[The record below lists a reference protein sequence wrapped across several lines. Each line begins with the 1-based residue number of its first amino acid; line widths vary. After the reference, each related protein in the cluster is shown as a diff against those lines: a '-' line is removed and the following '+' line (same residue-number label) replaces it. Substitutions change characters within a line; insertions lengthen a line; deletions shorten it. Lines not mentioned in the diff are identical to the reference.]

1 MRLGKTFSIFFFA
14 LWALFSSSITYA
26 QGEITLNFRN
36 TNVRSIIESVAK
48 LTNKTV
54 LIDPRVNGNVTIV
67 ANNSLPKEKAFDALL
82 LILSLY
88 GFDAVET
95 EYATLILPAQVS
107 STIASKNKGIYDFER
122 VTEIIA
128 VTNVPVSVL
137 TQVLQPF
144 LGQQARLQVV
154 PGSNRIIV
162 SDSNVNLKRIKT
174 IIKEVDRVSITE
186 FDTVQVVNNNAND
199 VLRIVRSIYGKNPL
213 IRLEL
218 DERTNRILILSDSLE
233 TRLAVRGLIAELDI
247 PIEGDQTS
255 ANLEVFYLKYAKAK
269 NIAQLISNLL
279 SSSAFKQIS
288 IANDAPKTETDEKAP
303 KTTNFSSQQDKVS
316 YSIQADDNINAV
328 IVAGN
333 AQIIQ
338 TARLLID
345 NLDLPRL
352 QLVIE
357 LIIAELSDEKFNELG
372 LNFYS
377 AGKSGAFSTKLG
389 PATFDRFS
397 TAFAADSPSIDSV
410 SLANAAGQQG
420 GSTSFAG
427 ANISGDSIN
436 WAFLLEAIDR
446 DSNSHILSTPFIS
459 VLDNEEAEI
468 SVGEERPFVTGSFT
482 KSGDSNTPF
491 QTFERKNVGITFKV
505 LPQINGGDAVQLDI
519 DQEISSASNQSDAQN
534 LVTSKRTLKTKLI
547 AKDGEVIA
555 LGGLKQ
561 VTENVVNQKI
571 PLLGDIPYLGVLFR
585 YSSTK
590 INSQNLV
597 MFIRPTILGSRE
609 DIDSFSRKK
618 YSDFR
623 KNLITAIAND
633 TSTEVYEEF
642 SPEVPSINKRL
653 PQRIN
658 YLDEPSSTEILVP
671 EIIDESLTS
680 SGVTILTPQDSD
692 ETINIEIP

>member
-1 MRLGKTFSIFFFA
+1 MRLGKIFSIFFFA

-288 IANDAPKTETDEKAP
+288 IGNESQPEQKTDKKAP
-303 KTTNFSSQQDKVS
+303 KTTNFSKQEDKVS

-333 AQIIQ
+333 AQIVH

-357 LIIAELSDEKFNELG
+357 LIIAELSDEKYNELG

-389 PATFDRFS
+389 DATFNRFTS
-397 TAFAADSPSIDSV
+397 AFAADSPSVNSI
-410 SLANAAGQQG
+410 SLANASAQQT

-427 ANISGDSIN
+427 ANISGDAVN

-468 SVGEERPFVTGSFT
+468 SVGEERPFVTGST
-482 KSGDSNTPF
+482 QQGDSNTPF
-491 QTFERKNVGITFKV
+491 NTFERKNVGITFKV
-505 LPQINGGDAVQLDI
+505 IPQINGGDAVQLDI
-519 DQEISSASNQSDAQN
+519 DQEISTATNQSAEN
-534 LVTSKRTLKTKLI
+534 LVTSKKTLKTKLI

-561 VTENVVNQKI
+561 VEENVVNQKI
-571 PLLGDIPYLGVLFR
+571 PFLGDIPYLGVLFR
-585 YSSTK
+585 YSKTEVS
-590 INSQNLV
+590 SQNLV

-618 YSDFR
+618 YSEFR
-623 KNLITAIAND
+623 KNLITAIANE
-633 TSTEVYEEF
+633 TSTEVFEEF

-692 ETINIEIP
+692 ETININIP